1 MTRNQ
6 FCARCRM
13 VITFDAYNETLLK
26 DREKESEIKAM
37 QEKYDLKMKNIQD
50 ELESKFQ
57 QISQRLIRISYLRE
71 SSIILS

>member
-1 MTRNQ
+1 
-6 FCARCRM
+6 M